1 MFWSKKDPAE
11 RTTVK
16 EYWKATDTVS
26 RPMAIALTLLIGFI
40 CLAVTFSLIMGGR
53 WVYQNL
59 SNNDKNTAQTTET
72 NDGITDVGESGSS
85 TSSKTDANS
94 SQNSSSATPT
104 PTPSATRSPN
114 PTPTIK
120 KSNTTSSNNNS
131 ALPGSG
137 PIELPNSGPSPE

>member
-1 MFWSKKDPAE
+1 MLWFKKDPAE

-53 WVYQNL
+53 WLYHNL
-59 SNNDKNTAQTTET
+59 SNSDNNTGQTSTET
-72 NDGITDVGESGSS
+72 SDGITDVGESGSS
-85 TSSKTDANS
+85 TSGETEANS
-94 SQNSSSATPT
+94 GQNTSSATK
-104 PTPSATRSPN
+104 SPA

-120 KSNTTSSNNNS
+120 KPTTTNNTNNS
-131 ALPGSG
+131 GLPSSG
-137 PIELPNSGPSPE
+137 PSELPNSGPVSE